1 MIDLDWT
8 FFAQLVNF
16 LIILTVLNL
25 ILFRPIRGIIKKR
38 AEVMGEKLGSIE
50 AFTAQAESKLENY
63 KASLSGAR
71 VEAQQMRVSLKA
83 EGAGVEAVRLEC
95 WRGRD
100 GVPVAVLPP
109 ASTIPSRRSRVRKS
123 MVLSIITVPIRFS
136 KGISSFLP
144 RVAQRVTSPSLGNMM
159 LARYPVNSAW
169 YVLVR
174 EGL

>member
-38 AEVMGEKLGSIE
+38 AEVMSEKLGSIE

-71 VEAQQMRVSLKA
+71 VEAQQLRVSLKA
-83 EGAGVEAVRLEC
+83 EGTEAEA
-95 WRGRD
+95 
-100 GVPVAVLPP
+100 AVLSK
-109 ASTIPSRRSRVRKS
+109 AGAEAAEKVAAARKEIDGQKQAALKALRNEVAGYAKNVAEK
-123 MVLSIITVPIRFS
+123 VLS
-136 KGISSFLP
+136 K
-144 RVAQRVTSPSLGNMM
+144 A
-159 LARYPVNSAW
+159 
-169 YVLVR
+169 
-174 EGL
+174 

>member
-38 AEVMGEKLGSIE
+38 AEVMSEKLGSIE

-71 VEAQQMRVSLKA
+71 VEAQQLRVSLKA
-83 EGAGVEAVRLEC
+83 EGTEAEA
-95 WRGRD
+95 
-100 GVPVAVLPP
+100 AVL
-109 ASTIPSRRSRVRKS
+109 SRAGAEAAEKVAAARKEIDGQKQAALKALRNEVAGYAKNVADK
-123 MVLSIITVPIRFS
+123 VLS
-136 KGISSFLP
+136 K
-144 RVAQRVTSPSLGNMM
+144 A
-159 LARYPVNSAW
+159 
-169 YVLVR
+169 
-174 EGL
+174 

>member
-38 AEVMGEKLGSIE
+38 AEVMSEKLGSIE

-83 EGAGVEAVRLEC
+83 EGTEAEA
-95 WRGRD
+95 
-100 GVPVAVLPP
+100 AVLSK
-109 ASTIPSRRSRVRKS
+109 AGAEAAEKVAAARKEIDGQKQAALKALRNEVAGYAKS
-123 MVLSIITVPIRFS
+123 VAEKVLG
-136 KGISSFLP
+136 K
-144 RVAQRVTSPSLGNMM
+144 A
-159 LARYPVNSAW
+159 
-169 YVLVR
+169 
-174 EGL
+174 

>member
-38 AEVMGEKLGSIE
+38 AEVMSEKLGSIE

-63 KASLSGAR
+63 KASLTGAR

-83 EGAGVEAVRLEC
+83 EGTEAEA
-95 WRGRD
+95 
-100 GVPVAVLPP
+100 AVLSK
-109 ASTIPSRRSRVRKS
+109 AGAEAAEKVAAARKEIDGQKQAALKALRNEVAGYAKNVADK
-123 MVLSIITVPIRFS
+123 VLS
-136 KGISSFLP
+136 K
-144 RVAQRVTSPSLGNMM
+144 A
-159 LARYPVNSAW
+159 
-169 YVLVR
+169 
-174 EGL
+174 

>member
-38 AEVMGEKLGSIE
+38 AEVMSEKLGSIE

-71 VEAQQMRVSLKA
+71 VEAQQLRVSLKA
-83 EGAGVEAVRLEC
+83 EGSEAEA
-95 WRGRD
+95 
-100 GVPVAVLPP
+100 AVLSK
-109 ASTIPSRRSRVRKS
+109 AGAEAAEKVAAARKEIDGQKQAALKALRNEVAGYAKNVADK
-123 MVLSIITVPIRFS
+123 VLS
-136 KGISSFLP
+136 K
-144 RVAQRVTSPSLGNMM
+144 A
-159 LARYPVNSAW
+159 
-169 YVLVR
+169 
-174 EGL
+174 